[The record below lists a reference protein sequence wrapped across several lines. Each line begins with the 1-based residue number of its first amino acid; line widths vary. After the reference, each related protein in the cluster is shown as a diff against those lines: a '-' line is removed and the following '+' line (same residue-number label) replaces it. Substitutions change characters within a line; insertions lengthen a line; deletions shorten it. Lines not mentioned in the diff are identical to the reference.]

1 MDVDTDGDGIN
12 DYEEVYGFSIEREE
26 RYETPYTH
34 EEYDLETDSYI
45 WRDSFYT
52 TTIINSLWV
61 TTNPTAQDSDSDG
74 LPDGWERLFNFH
86 PSDPSDGYADDDGDY
101 LPNGAEYQLGTNL
114 WNRDTD
120 GDSVS
125 DGEEVLLFQTDPLD
139 PNDPGTPPPAGPGGN
154 SGNTG
159 SGTGPGTD
167 PGTNPGSGTDPSDG
181 TAGNGL
187 TPDWLTW
194 QGEHFSDLLAVDAD
208 SPEAQGEADPDGDE
222 LNNLSEF
229 LYGTDPRDPDSDDDT
244 LLDGWEV
251 SGIILHFEKR
261 NIDAPP
267 VEITNR
273 IDYGAYQWQS
283 SSPLYDSD
291 TITEIGIIGTWM
303 RSIDVYDEFDTI
315 SVTTFETLER
325 NGIYNSAGVPIYPE
339 DGWLVNDLG
348 ELVPVQVPPASTEP
362 HWNQSFDES
371 LAMWVGTTTIDT
383 TVTTSWWVYT
393 DPLSADTDNDGMP
406 DGWEYTNW
414 LNPVKASD
422 AVEDPDKD
430 GLTHLEEFICSTD
443 PWVRDTDGDDLN
455 DGREVNVTFTD
466 PLDPN
471 DPGVPEEGTNSSAG
485 VNKISTVTRNQV
497 FENTG
502 GGVLTAGGGGGS
514 LPLSLPEQGGGG
526 GGGHNPYR
534 TPDKMS
540 ENGNLRDELY
550 LEVRFITKTYG
561 PAPKSGDPIDPN
573 DGDGVYDG
581 YWEETKDPVTDQVQA
596 RNWVPTG
603 GSVGG
608 SGSEG
613 EDPNESKNYSAKA
626 DWVESGNSM
635 EDTREENSSASSAI
649 QYLQHYQIS
658 KNIDWNATSGYR
670 LSDGYGASAS
680 FTAIKEK
687 LKHGK
692 SISRGSGTVQEA
704 RMVRKTGEGG
714 DYLIVDQDVK
724 RTFLKITKKRSAPNA
739 VGEEWVV
746 TNVEVVTL
754 TIKSQDSKSVDDGRN
769 PVDDAVLDPLII
781 EEENT
786 AVSLLPVDLD
796 IVHPRGGE
804 LDEAK
809 QHDPTQGGLV
819 AVRRGDITKPDGFRP
834 EPLTKLVIRA
844 NSSVQGLKWKLRF
857 NAGNNFK
864 IWQDVERAQEVVSE
878 QTEFDP
884 TQDVTLYFEGLKKSG
899 SVGSES
905 VTLLAMIDST
915 SVETEKVYF
924 TVVEAQVLIQV
935 RFWIR
940 EGWIDLPPHPQNPIP
955 NYKIA
960 GGDRRDNSLD
970 WEPGKGTPPLAAA
983 PGYRVAQEV
992 VMQPFEELNPIVINA
1007 GDVVTIFKPG
1017 IRAGSDEDRSGVT
1030 SLFLKHG
1037 AVPFSALPYD
1047 AIVNELLATAT
1058 PTGTAPPPT
1067 DRMHIESSRS
1077 SDRKGTVRFYGAVSD
1092 PLVLFAA
1099 DIDWDLSVT
1108 IDATDPINL
1117 KYEIGGSHD
1126 DYPAIEV
1133 NMKFDAKDPNP
1144 TTTPFTTIPQP
1155 YFKLHPLPSNVFD
1168 LMNGE
1173 EVIINP
1179 VKKGAVK

>member
-1 MDVDTDGDGIN
+1 MVSFPQQPVLLPLIAEPYYDEYGNWVDDGTGTGYYDPGSGTGSYDSGTGYTDPGTGSYDTGMDFNDTISYDTTYDPGSPDPGAYDPGSTYSDPWSSPQMDVDTDGDGIN

-139 PNDPGTPPPAGPGGN
+139 PNDPGTPPPAGPGGS

-291 TITEIGIIGTWM
+291 AINEIGIIGTWM

-325 NGIYNSAGVPIYPE
+325 NGIYNSAGVPLYPE

-348 ELVPVQVPPASTEP
+348 ELVPVQVPPASPEP

-414 LNPVKASD
+414 LNPAKASD

-526 GGGHNPYR
+526 GGGHNPSR

-540 ENGNLRDELY
+540 ENGNLGDELY

-670 LSDGYGASAS
+670 LSDKYIASAS
-680 FTAIKEK
+680 FTAIKEER
-687 LKHGK
+687 KHGK
-692 SISRGSGTVQEA
+692 SISRGSGTVQEV
-704 RMVRKTGEGG
+704 RLVRKTGEGG

-739 VGEEWVV
+739 VGEEWEI

-786 AVSLLPVDLD
+786 AVSFVPV
-796 IVHPRGGE
+796 
-804 LDEAK
+804 
-809 QHDPTQGGLV
+809 
-819 AVRRGDITKPDGFRP
+819 
-834 EPLTKLVIRA
+834 
-844 NSSVQGLKWKLRF
+844 
-857 NAGNNFK
+857 
-864 IWQDVERAQEVVSE
+864 
-878 QTEFDP
+878 
-884 TQDVTLYFEGLKKSG
+884 
-899 SVGSES
+899 
-905 VTLLAMIDST
+905 
-915 SVETEKVYF
+915 
-924 TVVEAQVLIQV
+924 
-935 RFWIR
+935 
-940 EGWIDLPPHPQNPIP
+940 
-955 NYKIA
+955 
-960 GGDRRDNSLD
+960 
-970 WEPGKGTPPLAAA
+970 
-983 PGYRVAQEV
+983 
-992 VMQPFEELNPIVINA
+992 ELNMEGVAEEDEETDKNIILINA
-1007 GDVVTIFKPG
+1007 DNDND
-1017 IRAGSDEDRSGVT
+1017 SQ
-1030 SLFLKHG
+1030 
-1037 AVPFSALPYD
+1037 
-1047 AIVNELLATAT
+1047 N
-1058 PTGTAPPPT
+1058 
-1067 DRMHIESSRS
+1067 
-1077 SDRKGTVRFYGAVSD
+1077 
-1092 PLVLFAA
+1092 
-1099 DIDWDLSVT
+1099 
-1108 IDATDPINL
+1108 
-1117 KYEIGGSHD
+1117 
-1126 DYPAIEV
+1126 
-1133 NMKFDAKDPNP
+1133 
-1144 TTTPFTTIPQP
+1144 
-1155 YFKLHPLPSNVFD
+1155 
-1168 LMNGE
+1168 
-1173 EVIINP
+1173 
-1179 VKKGAVK
+1179 